1 MNNLPEDKNLNAW
14 GRFALWVSS
23 HQTFVRLA
31 VLSVG
36 LVVFLLF
43 LPAAIRKFLWN
54 GLLAHKILAGMLLVF
69 SLLAVSLV
77 WSNGQR
83 LDVWIFL
90 LFNLRGQ
97 RPVWLD
103 KIMVAFTQLGS
114 GIAAFVIGLFLYL
127 AGYHLISYN
136 FFLGSLT
143 LWLIVELIQIY
154 HPTITTFYQT
164 VTDSNCGL
172 PGYWTVIPKWSY
184 QPDFFPG
191 NPDGPVLSFRN
202 LVRHSACI
210 VFPFLWVLH
219 GCTWEPIIRGIYWQ
233 GQYWGVSGGC
243 YPVWHMGLFSHH
255 KSSKVVVHL
264 IQSPG

>member
-14 GRFALWVSS
+14 GRFALWVSR

-54 GLLAHKILAGMLLVF
+54 GLLAHRILAGMLLIF

-77 WSNGQR
+77 WTNGQR

-143 LWLIVELIQIY
+143 LWLIVELFKFIIQRSRPFIRLSQTRIVGY
-154 HPTITTFYQT
+154 QAVGRSFPSGHTSQIFFLSTLMVQYFHFGIWFGILMYSISVLVAITRMY
-164 VTDSNCGL
+164 VGAHYPRDILAGAILGSVWG
-172 PGYWTVIPKWSY
+172 
-184 QPDFFPG
+184 
-191 NPDGPVLSFRN
+191 VLSGLAYGF
-202 LVRHSACI
+202 
-210 VFPFLWVLH
+210 VFP
-219 GCTWEPIIRGIYWQ
+219 
-233 GQYWGVSGGC
+233 S
-243 YPVWHMGLFSHH
+243 
-255 KSSKVVVHL
+255 
-264 IQSPG
+264 